1 MIQSLFSMMMDPNN
15 SGVRDVICANGRM
28 YSVTLQPA
36 LRVYDLNTLTQLA
49 STSLT
54 NSNAAGI
61 ALIDASSAI
70 VVSSAGTPNV
80 EFVNLT
86 GLNRSNITTNAGA
99 TMYAAMGQQ
108 VAANPNTKYGI
119 ATKSTTGSV
128 TLINGNTFALSSLSP
143 SGSVLSGQNATCVA
157 VKDSNFLIGTTDNK
171 VHEIDT
177 SGTVIKSVTL
187 PSTPQVAALT
197 SLRAGHLSYYN
208 NLLMVS
214 NTAGM
219 IYLYD
224 WSQSTPALLDR
235 QYGSSWELN
244 QVQCLTPSVSGITYT
259 LPAAATNYAN
269 YNLMEM
275 CPMGSSIAVTNNYIL
290 STTGSMDAICGSLDP
305 VTGKLVMFTTQTSA
319 GPSYLIYQTPPPTRV
334 NVPTRI
340 QDPVTVDV
348 PGRIIRIRDG
358 GIGRTLIEYDNSI
371 GAAQTEIPA
380 TNGANY
386 IEIALTTSPN
396 KFDVRQFQA

>member
-1 MIQSLFSMMMDPNN
+1 MMMDPNN
-15 SGVRDVICANGRM
+15 SGVRDVVCSNGRM

-36 LRVYDLNTLTQLA
+36 FRVYDLNTLTQLA
-49 STSLT
+49 STGLT
-54 NSNAAGI
+54 NSNASGV
-61 ALIDASSAI
+61 ALIDASSAV
-70 VVSSAGTPNV
+70 VVSSAGTPNA

-108 VAANPNTKYGI
+108 IAANPSTKFAV

-128 TLINGNTFALSSLSP
+128 TLINGTNFTCTSLTP

-171 VHEIDT
+171 VHEINT

-197 SLRAGHLSYYN
+197 NLRAGHLSYYN

-235 QYGSSWELN
+235 QYGACWEAN

-259 LPAAATNYAN
+259 APAGATTYAN
-269 YNLMEM
+269 FNLMEM
-275 CPMGSSIAVTNNYIL
+275 CPMGSSIAVTGSYVFGV
-290 STTGSMDAICGSLDP
+290 TGSLDVICGSLDAL
-305 VTGKLVMFTTQTSA
+305 TGKLVMYTTQTSA
-319 GPSYLIYQTPPPTRV
+319 GPAYFIYQTPSPGIV

-358 GIGRTLIEYDNSI
+358 GIGQSMIESDGSI
-371 GAAQTEIPA
+371 GAAQTDIPA
-380 TNGANY
+380 MNGRNY